1 MLRTI
6 LALAI
11 AAHGIGHIVFL
22 IPLLGF
28 TSDSNWG
35 QSTQSWLFTH
45 ETLARVIGTVIWVA
59 ATVAFCAAAY
69 GLFSQMPWW
78 RTAAVA
84 ASIASLVGLAL
95 FWVNPI
101 SSSAY
106 FALGF
111 DVVALA
117 SLLIAHWPTVEAVGA

>member
-1 MLRTI
+1 MLRTV

-11 AAHGIGHIVFL
+11 LAHGIGHIVFL

-28 TSDSNWG
+28 SDASNWG
-35 QSTQSWLFTH
+35 QSTQSWLVTH
-45 ETLARVIGTVIWVA
+45 EKLARVMEAVIWFA
-59 ATVAFCAAAY
+59 ATVAFCAECY
-69 GLFSQMPWW
+69 VLFSRRRWW
-78 RTAAVA
+78 RTATVSS
-84 ASIASLVGLAL
+84 SIASLVGLAL

-117 SLLIAHWPTVEAVGA
+117 SLLIAHWPAVEAVGA

>member
-1 MLRTI
+1 MFRTI

-11 AAHGIGHIVFL
+11 AAHGIGHVVFL

-28 TSDSNWG
+28 ASDSNWG

-45 ETLARVIGTVIWVA
+45 ETLAAVIGTVIWVV
-59 ATVAFCAAAY
+59 ATIAFCTAAY
-69 GLFSQMPWW
+69 GLASQLPWW
-78 RTAAVA
+78 RSVTVI
-84 ASIASLVGLAL
+84 ASIVSLAGLAL
-95 FWVNPI
+95 FWLNPV

-117 SLLIAHWPTVEAVGA
+117 SLLIANWPSADLVGV